1 MNMTARDRKILI
13 MLAPVLA
20 IGAFWF
26 LVLAPK
32 RQEATAVSDQLAQVE
47 AARDTAKAQAAQ
59 VAGSKEAFSRD
70 YATVIRLGKSVP
82 AKVDMPSLL
91 VQLDAAAKGTGIDF
105 ISIQTGDRTTAAT
118 TAPAASGTGPNAPG
132 APPAQS
138 GAGKAAQAAG
148 NATAASAPAGTTG
161 APGAT
166 TAGTPEGLESVP
178 LDFEFTGSFFD
189 LAAFFHDMKRFVRV
203 ANDKVVVNGRLITID
218 SFSFDAGQT
227 FPSLKAA
234 VHATVYLAPKSE
246 GATAGAS
253 PNGPA
258 PAAPGAQ
265 SQTASA
271 STPPAATVTR

>member
-1 MNMTARDRKILI
+1 MSISDRDRKILL
-13 MLAPVLA
+13 MLVPVLA
-20 IGAFWF
+20 VAAFWF

-32 RQEATAVSDQLAQVE
+32 RQESAAVGEQLAQVE
-47 AARDTAKAQAAQ
+47 AARDTAKAQASQ

-70 YATVIRLGKSVP
+70 YAAVIRLGKSVP

-91 VQLDAAAKGTGIDF
+91 VQLDDAAKGTGIDF
-105 ISIQTGDRTTAAT
+105 VSIQTGDRSA
-118 TAPAASGTGPNAPG
+118 APAATASAASGSGPNAPG

-148 NATAASAPAGTTG
+148 NATAASAPAGAPGAATTG
-161 APGAT
+161 A
-166 TAGTPEGLESVP
+166 PEGLESVP

-189 LAAFFHDMKRFVRV
+189 LADFFHEMKRFVRV
-203 ANDKVVVNGRLITID
+203 ANDKVVVNGRLITVD

-227 FPSLKAA
+227 FPHLKAA

-253 PNGPA
+253 PQGPA

-265 SQTASA
+265 PETASA
-271 STPPAATVTR
+271 LTPPAATVTR

>member
-1 MNMTARDRKILI
+1 MNITDRDRKILT
-13 MLAPVLA
+13 MLVPVLA
-20 IGAFWF
+20 VAAFWF
-26 LVLAPK
+26 LALAPK
-32 RQEATAVSDQLAQVE
+32 RQESAAVSEQLAQAE
-47 AARDTAKAQAAQ
+47 AARDTAKGQAAQ

-91 VQLDAAAKGTGIDF
+91 VQLDDAAKGTGIDF
-105 ISIQTGDRTTAAT
+105 VSIQTGERSA
-118 TAPAASGTGPNAPG
+118 APAAPASGTNAAG

-148 NATAASAPAGTTG
+148 GAAAASAPAAAGT
-161 APGAT
+161 PGA
-166 TAGTPEGLESVP
+166 AGTAAPEGLESVP

-227 FPSLKAA
+227 FPDLKAS
-234 VHATVYLAPKSE
+234 VRATVYLAPKSE

-253 PNGPA
+253 PQGPA
-258 PAAPGAQ
+258 PATPAAQ
-265 SQTASA
+265 PQTASA
-271 STPPAATVTR
+271 PTPPAATVTR